1 MHIIRSIDEM
11 LRWSGH
17 ERDLGKTIGF
27 VPTMGALH
35 NGHAEL
41 FDRSVLEHDRT
52 VVSIFV
58 NALQFNN
65 STDLE
70 AYPRQLEKDIEI
82 AEKTNVNV
90 LFVPSHDEM
99 YPPNFSSTVSAG
111 DIAAHMEGLH
121 RPGHFD
127 GVATVVIKLLN
138 AVTPDV
144 AYFGIKDFQQVAVIR
159 QVVRD
164 LNIACQI
171 VSVPTVREAD
181 GLALSSRNVR
191 LTAEDRQEAV
201 QIYSL
206 LRELATLS
214 LETPTST
221 ADIKK
226 TFITRLESSTN
237 GIVEYVEVVDSQN
250 LRPVITATAESTI
263 CVAVWFGDV
272 RLIDNISIDSS
283 LS

>member
-11 LRWSGH
+11 QRWSAN
-17 ERDLGKTIGF
+17 ERNLGKTIGF

-35 NGHAEL
+35 NGHSEL
-41 FDRSVLEHDRT
+41 FGRSVLEHDRT

-65 STDLE
+65 SADLE
-70 AYPRQLEKDIEI
+70 AYPRQIEDDIAI
-82 AEKTNVNV
+82 AEKKNVDA

-99 YPPNFSSTVSAG
+99 YPPNFSSTISAG

-127 GVATVVIKLLN
+127 GVATVVVKLLN

-201 QIYSL
+201 QIYRL

-214 LETPTST
+214 LETPTSS

-226 TFITRLESSTN
+226 AFITRLESSSN
-237 GIVEYVEVVDSQN
+237 GIVEYVEVVDSRN
-250 LRPVITATAESTI
+250 LRPTITATIDSTI

-272 RLIDNISIDSS
+272 RLIDNISIYSS
-283 LS
+283 PS